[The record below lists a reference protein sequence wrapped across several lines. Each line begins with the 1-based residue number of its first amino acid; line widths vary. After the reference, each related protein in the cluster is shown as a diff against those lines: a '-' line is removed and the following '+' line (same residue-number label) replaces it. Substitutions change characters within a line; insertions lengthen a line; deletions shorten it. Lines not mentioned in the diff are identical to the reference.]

1 MREQPLDPGIL
12 GEAADWL
19 VRLNEQPASSA
30 DLQAI
35 EQWRARSA
43 QHAEA
48 WRRAEALL
56 GGLRQLPPGLGRQ
69 SLQRGGLSRR
79 QMLNRLG
86 VLLAVAPA
94 AWLVARQMPW
104 VEWNADLHTAVG
116 ERKHMRLPDGS
127 QITLNTDSAVN
138 VAFNARERRLSLVE
152 GEILVDALP
161 DPRPFIVD
169 SRHGLLR
176 TPASRFSLRDLGNAC
191 RVAVLDRELSVELP
205 GRAIQVVS
213 TGQQLVFGAQ
223 GFQSLQSAD
232 ANASAWENGML
243 LAQGMR
249 LDELLGE
256 LGRYRS
262 GFLRCD
268 PRLAD
273 LRVTGA
279 IPVGDSDAGLAL
291 LADMLP
297 VKLRRLTRYWI
308 TVEPA

>member
-19 VRLNEQPASSA
+19 VRLNERPASSA

-56 GGLRQLPPGLGRQ
+56 GLRQLPPGLGRQ
-69 SLQRGGLSRR
+69 SLQRSGLSRR

-86 VLLAVAPA
+86 VLMAVAPA
-94 AWLVARQMPW
+94 AWLAARHLPW
-104 VEWNADLHTAVG
+104 AEWNADLRTAVG
-116 ERKHMRLPDGS
+116 ERKHLRLPDGS
-127 QITLNTDSAVN
+127 QLTLNTASAVN
-138 VAFNARERRLSLVE
+138 LAFNAHERRLRLLE
-152 GEILVDALP
+152 GEILLDVQP
-161 DPRPFIVD
+161 EPRPFLVD

-176 TPASRFSLRDLGNAC
+176 TAAARFSLRDLGDAC
-191 RVAVLDRELSVELP
+191 RVAVLDKAVSVELP
-205 GRAIQVVS
+205 GSASQRVGA
-213 TGQQLVFGAQ
+213 GQQLVFGPL
-223 GFQSLQSAD
+223 GFQPLQAAD

-249 LDELLGE
+249 LGDLLDE

-262 GFLRCD
+262 GILRCD

-273 LRVTGA
+273 LRVTEA
-279 IPVGDSDAGLAL
+279 IPLGDSDAGLAL

-297 VKLRRLTRYWI
+297 VRLRRMTRYWV

>member
-1 MREQPLDPGIL
+1 MREQTLDPGIL

-19 VRLNEQPASSA
+19 VRLTEQPASSA

-56 GGLRQLPPGLGRQ
+56 GLRQLPPGLGRQ
-69 SLQRGGLSRR
+69 SLQRSGLSRR

-104 VEWNADLHTAVG
+104 AEWNADLRTAVG
-116 ERKHMRLPDGS
+116 ECKHLRLPDGS
-127 QITLNTDSAVN
+127 QLTLNTDSAVN
-138 VAFNARERRLSLVE
+138 VAFNARERRLGLVQ
-152 GEILVDALP
+152 GEIVVDAQP
-161 DPRPFIVD
+161 DPRPFLVD
-169 SRHGLLR
+169 SGQGLLR
-176 TPASRFSLRDLGNAC
+176 TSAARFSLRDLGDAC
-191 RVAVLDRELSVELP
+191 RVAVLEKAVNVELP
-205 GRAIQVVS
+205 GNASQLV
-213 TGQQLVFGAQ
+213 TAGQQLLFGAQ
-223 GFQSLQSAD
+223 GFRGLQPAD
-232 ANASAWENGML
+232 ANASAWESGML

-249 LDELLGE
+249 LDDLLGE

-297 VKLRRLTRYWI
+297 VRLRRLTRYWV

>member
-19 VRLNEQPASSA
+19 VRLNEQPASNA

-56 GGLRQLPPGLGRQ
+56 GLRQLPPGVSRH
-69 SLQRGGLSRR
+69 SLQRSGLSRR

-86 VLLAVAPA
+86 VLMAVAPA
-94 AWLVARQMPW
+94 VWLAARQLPW
-104 VEWNADLHTAVG
+104 AEWNADLRTAVG
-116 ERKHMRLPDGS
+116 ERKHLRLPDGS
-127 QITLNTDSAVN
+127 QLTLNTDSAVN
-138 VAFNARERRLSLVE
+138 VAFNGSERRLSLLE
-152 GEILVDALP
+152 GEILVEALP
-161 DPRPFIVD
+161 DPRPFLVG

-176 TPASRFSLRDLGNAC
+176 TPAARFGLRDLGDAC
-191 RVAVLDRELSVELP
+191 RVAVLDKELSVELP
-205 GRAIQVVS
+205 DYASRMVS
-213 TGQQLVFGAQ
+213 TGQQLVFGVQ
-223 GFQSLQSAD
+223 GFQPLQTAD

-249 LDELLGE
+249 LDDLLGE

-268 PRLAD
+268 PRLAN

-279 IPVGDSDAGLAL
+279 IPLGDSDAGLAL

-297 VKLRRLTRYWI
+297 VKLRRMTRYWV

>member
-19 VRLNEQPASSA
+19 VRLNERPASSA

-56 GGLRQLPPGLGRQ
+56 GLRQLPPGLGRQ
-69 SLQRGGLSRR
+69 SLQRSGLSRR

-86 VLLAVAPA
+86 VLMAVAPA
-94 AWLVARQMPW
+94 AWLAARHLPW
-104 VEWNADLHTAVG
+104 AEWNADLRTAVG
-116 ERKHMRLPDGS
+116 ERKHLRLPDGS
-127 QITLNTDSAVN
+127 QLTLNTASAVN
-138 VAFNARERRLSLVE
+138 LAFNDRERRLRLLE
-152 GEILVDALP
+152 GEILLDAQP
-161 DPRPFIVD
+161 EPRPFLVD

-176 TPASRFSLRDLGNAC
+176 TAAARFSLRDLGDAC
-191 RVAVLDRELSVELP
+191 RVAVLDKAVSVELP
-205 GRAIQVVS
+205 GSASQRVGA
-213 TGQQLVFGAQ
+213 GQQLVFGPQ
-223 GFQSLQSAD
+223 GFQPLQAAD

-249 LDELLGE
+249 LGDLLDE
-256 LGRYRS
+256 LGRYRT
-262 GFLRCD
+262 GILRCD

-279 IPVGDSDAGLAL
+279 IPLGDSDAGLAL

-297 VKLRRLTRYWI
+297 ARLRRLTRNWV

>member
-1 MREQPLDPGIL
+1 MREQTLDPGIL

-19 VRLNEQPASSA
+19 VRLTEQPASSA

-56 GGLRQLPPGLGRQ
+56 GLRQLPPGLGRQ
-69 SLQRGGLSRR
+69 SLQRSGLSRR

-104 VEWNADLHTAVG
+104 AEWNADLRTAVG
-116 ERKHMRLPDGS
+116 ERKHLRLPDGS
-127 QITLNTDSAVN
+127 QLTLNTDSAVN
-138 VAFNARERRLSLVE
+138 VAFNARERRLGLVQ
-152 GEILVDALP
+152 GEVLVDALP
-161 DPRPFIVD
+161 DPRPFLVD
-169 SRHGLLR
+169 SRQGLLR
-176 TPASRFSLRDLGNAC
+176 TSAACFSLRDLGDAC
-191 RVAVLDRELSVELP
+191 RVAVLEKAVNVELP
-205 GRAIQVVS
+205 GNASQLV
-213 TGQQLVFGAQ
+213 TAGQQLLFGAQ
-223 GFQSLQSAD
+223 GFRGLQPAD
-232 ANASAWENGML
+232 ANASAWESGML

-249 LDELLGE
+249 LDDLLGE

-297 VKLRRLTRYWI
+297 VRLRRMTRYWV

>member
-19 VRLNEQPASSA
+19 VRLNEHPASSA

-56 GGLRQLPPGLGRQ
+56 GLRQLPPGLGRQ
-69 SLQRGGLSRR
+69 SLQRTGLSRR

-86 VLLAVAPA
+86 VLMAVAPA

-104 VEWNADLHTAVG
+104 AEWNADLRTAVG
-116 ERKHMRLPDGS
+116 ERKHLRLPDGS
-127 QITLNTDSAVN
+127 QITLNTGSAVN

-161 DPRPFIVD
+161 DPRPFLVD

-176 TPASRFSLRDLGNAC
+176 TPAARFSLRDLGDAC
-191 RVAVLDRELSVELP
+191 RVAVLDKEVSVELP
-205 GRAIQVVS
+205 GAASQVVS
-213 TGQQLVFGAQ
+213 AGQQLVFGAQ

-249 LDELLGE
+249 LDALLEE

-268 PRLAD
+268 PRLAN

-297 VKLRRLTRYWI
+297 VKLRRLTRYWV

>member
-19 VRLNEQPASSA
+19 VRLNEPPASNA
-30 DLQAI
+30 VLQAI
-35 EQWRARSA
+35 EQWRGRSA

-56 GGLRQLPPGLGRQ
+56 GLRQLPPGLGRH
-69 SLQRGGLSRR
+69 SLQRSGLSRR

-86 VLLAVAPA
+86 VLMAAVPVTWLA
-94 AWLVARQMPW
+94 ARQLPW
-104 VEWNADLHTAVG
+104 AEWNADLRTAVG
-116 ERKHMRLPDGS
+116 ERKHLHLPDGS
-127 QITLNTDSAVN
+127 QLTLNTDSAVN
-138 VAFNARERRLSLVE
+138 VAFSARERRLSLLE

-161 DPRPFIVD
+161 DPRPFLVD
-169 SRHGLLR
+169 SRHGQLR
-176 TPASRFSLRDLGNAC
+176 TPTARFSLRDLGAAC
-191 RVAVLDRELSVELP
+191 RIAVLDREVSVELR
-205 GRAIQVVS
+205 GYASQTVNA
-213 TGQQLVFGAQ
+213 GQQLEFGAQ
-223 GFQSLQSAD
+223 GFQSLQTAD

-249 LDELLGE
+249 LDDLLGE

-268 PRLAD
+268 PRLAN

-279 IPVGDSDAGLAL
+279 IPLGDSDAGLAL

-297 VKLRRLTRYWI
+297 VKLRRLTRYWV